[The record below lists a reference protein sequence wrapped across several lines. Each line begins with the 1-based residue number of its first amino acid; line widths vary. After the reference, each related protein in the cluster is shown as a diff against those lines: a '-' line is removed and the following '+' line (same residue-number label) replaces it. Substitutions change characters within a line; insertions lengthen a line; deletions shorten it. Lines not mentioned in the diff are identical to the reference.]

1 MTERDTQH
9 DAQNLVYI
17 MRKQLTP
24 DKIEEVYQKLSLIFR
39 FADLSVSD
47 LAHAAE
53 LNWKDFEDAV
63 QSVTA
68 ERVHADY
75 IITRNVRDFAQSK
88 KKRVS
93 QFELSLAT
101 GIDRSTVSR
110 LEAGNRTIRLDTL
123 GLIHQALS
131 VPVTLLLPADWIEG
145 TIEAE
150 CMKLTEEQQS
160 VVKMALEGMI
170 NALKT

>member
-1 MTERDTQH
+1 MNQWFD
-9 DAQNLVYI
+9 DCDNYG
-17 MRKQLTP
+17 M
-24 DKIEEVYQKLSLIFR
+24 D
-39 FADLSVSD
+39 D
-47 LAHAAE
+47 LAWYKPYAIE
-53 LNWKDFEDAV
+53 IGGNIRE
-63 QSVTA
+63 Q
-68 ERVHADY
+68 R
-75 IITRNVRDFAQSK
+75 K

-160 VVKMALEGMI
+160 VVKMALDGMI
-170 NALKT
+170 NALKS

>member
-1 MTERDTQH
+1 MNQWFDDCDNYRMD
-9 DAQNLVYI
+9 
-17 MRKQLTP
+17 
-24 DKIEEVYQKLSLIFR
+24 
-39 FADLSVSD
+39 D
-47 LAHAAE
+47 LAWYKPYAIE
-53 LNWKDFEDAV
+53 IGGNIRE
-63 QSVTA
+63 Q
-68 ERVHADY
+68 R
-75 IITRNVRDFAQSK
+75 K

-170 NALKT
+170 NALKS

>member
-1 MTERDTQH
+1 MNQWFDDCDNYRMD
-9 DAQNLVYI
+9 
-17 MRKQLTP
+17 
-24 DKIEEVYQKLSLIFR
+24 
-39 FADLSVSD
+39 D
-47 LAHAAE
+47 LAWYKPYAIE
-53 LNWKDFEDAV
+53 IGGNIRE
-63 QSVTA
+63 Q
-68 ERVHADY
+68 R
-75 IITRNVRDFAQSK
+75 K

-150 CMKLTEEQQS
+150 CMRLTEEQQS
-160 VVKMALEGMI
+160 VVKMALDGMI
-170 NALKT
+170 NALKS